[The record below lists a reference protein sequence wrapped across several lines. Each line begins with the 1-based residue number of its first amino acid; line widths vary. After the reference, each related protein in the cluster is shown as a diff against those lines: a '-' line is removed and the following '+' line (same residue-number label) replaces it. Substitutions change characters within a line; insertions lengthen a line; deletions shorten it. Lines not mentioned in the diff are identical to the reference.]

1 MFPRLTSRFTT
12 LQNPEPARA
21 ASKSDFSAEATG
33 VSNLRATA
41 REECS
46 CRSCRHARRL
56 DRMEPL
62 TGRDEL
68 WVYGIL
74 LAGVGLWSLILWAVL

>member
-1 MFPRLTSRFTT
+1 MFPRLNSKFAT

-21 ASKSDFSAEATG
+21 ASKSDFSAEATA
-33 VSNLRATA
+33 VSNLRATD
-41 REECS
+41 RSECS
-46 CRSCRHARRL
+46 CRSCRHARRA

-62 TGRDEL
+62 SGRDEL
-68 WVYGIL
+68 WVYGYL